1 MKRMFLAVGV
11 AAICSAGVFA
21 ADDSVP
27 VQITGCVVDG
37 DGGSFILTGVQ
48 ERSAGGTMSPA
59 SAIYWLSTTKGL
71 KQQVGHEIEI
81 TGTFSPS
88 RDEGKTGRIII
99 TPDPATGLETL
110 QVENGAKTA
119 EATATDAAGPTGI
132 VGTSGETTEITKP
145 YRRLQVRNLRMIAE
159 QCAR

>member
-1 MKRMFLAVGV
+1 MKRILLAVGV
-11 AAICSAGVFA
+11 SVICSANVFA

-37 DGGSFILTGVQ
+37 DGGSFILTGVK
-48 ERSAGGTMSPA
+48 ERSAGGKMSPT
-59 SAIYWLSTTKGL
+59 SSIYWLSTTKGL
-71 KQQVGHEIEI
+71 KQQVGHEVEI

-88 RDEGKTGRIII
+88 RDEGKTGRI
-99 TPDPATGLETL
+99 TVKPDPATGQETL

-119 EATATDAAGPTGI
+119 EATTDADGPTGI

-145 YRRLQVRNLRMIAE
+145 YRRLRVQKIRMLGE
-159 QCAR
+159 HCAR